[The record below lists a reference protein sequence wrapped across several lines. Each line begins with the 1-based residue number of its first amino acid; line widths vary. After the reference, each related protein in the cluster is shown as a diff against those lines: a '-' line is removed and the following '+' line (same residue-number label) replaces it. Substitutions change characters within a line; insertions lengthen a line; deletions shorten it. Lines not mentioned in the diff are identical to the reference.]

1 MPLFMIQAAY
11 TPEAL
16 ATLTANP
23 QNRAEAIRPVIEAM
37 GGRLENFWYS
47 FGDYDVVAIIE
58 LPDNTSAAAFS
69 FVGSAGGS
77 LKAIK
82 TTPLMSVEDAM
93 EAFRKAATI
102 SYQPPVNR

>member
-1 MPLFMIQAAY
+1 MPHFMIQAAY

-16 ATLTANP
+16 AALTRNP

-37 GGRLENFWYS
+37 GGRLESFWYC
-47 FGDYDVVAIIE
+47 FGDYDAVAIIE

-69 FVGSAGGS
+69 FVGSAGGGIRT
-77 LKAIK
+77 IK

-93 EAFRKAATI
+93 EAFKKASTA
-102 SYQPPVNR
+102 SYQPPGSR